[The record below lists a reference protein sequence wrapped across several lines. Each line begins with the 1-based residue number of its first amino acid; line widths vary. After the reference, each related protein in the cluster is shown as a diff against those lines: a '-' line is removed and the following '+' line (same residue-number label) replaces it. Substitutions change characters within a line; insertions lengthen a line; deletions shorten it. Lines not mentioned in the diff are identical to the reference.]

1 MKGKNDMK
9 RRALTLGVMILPLFL
24 AFALLGLFGCMSGFT
39 DLCDYVD
46 PFAGTAGTGHTFPG
60 ACVPFGMIQAG
71 PDTGNGDWAHCSG
84 YVYGD
89 TNLYGFSQTHLNGT
103 GCADLGDIRLLPFTS
118 EDVPEFLPMDKATER
133 ASPGSYAVTAG
144 GVKVEVTATDY
155 VARYRIT
162 YPKGAKR
169 RLLVD
174 AQWGLRSW
182 GDASNRV
189 LRANTYLYEKRGLA
203 GELSVKQWNPR
214 RIGFAVR
221 FGEDFA
227 SAAELPCKP
236 GEKAPRY
243 LIDFGGESAVL
254 TVDVAL
260 ASDVPMSS
268 KTLGLR
274 ARRHLE
280 TCANEDFTASRR
292 KARTD
297 WEAIFQRAVIEGTD
311 EQKRNW
317 YTSLYHLCV
326 QPNKISDARCEN
338 PFYSTFSTWDT
349 FRAAGPLYTILMPD
363 KAAEFVDSMLA
374 QGEETG
380 YLPIWALWGEENQCM
395 IGTHSVPVIVDWF
408 LKSGE
413 AVSRPLQNKE
423 GASSVTSGQETASP
437 LSASPLYWESAYA
450 QIKETLTQR
459 HEGRKK
465 ENWDLYDRYGYYP
478 FDAIRGE
485 SVSRTLECAYDDWC
499 AAQMAEKLGHKEDA
513 AFFLKRSAYWKNVY
527 DPTIGFVRGRDAK
540 GNWRKPFD
548 PFALGHGANLAND
561 FTEGNA
567 FQYSWH
573 VMQDVPGL
581 VAAMGGREK
590 FVARLDSL
598 FEAPSKTEGMGEL
611 VDVTG
616 LIGQYVHGNE
626 PSHHVI
632 YFYPLLGE
640 PDKAAER
647 IREVFDRFYLP
658 KPDGLCGNDDC
669 GQMSAWYLFSAM
681 GFYPFNPCGG
691 EYVLGAPQ
699 VEKVTLHCS
708 PSPST
713 FTSFTVMAKNLSKE
727 CKYVKSVTLNG
738 KPITNWRISH
748 ADIVKGGELVFEM
761 TDRRK

>member
-1 MKGKNDMK
+1 MRK
-9 RRALTLGVMILPLFL
+9 RALAIGVMALPLVL
-24 AFALLGLFGCMSGFT
+24 AAGEA
-39 DLCDYVD
+39 DYVD
-46 PFAGTAGTGHTFPG
+46 PFVGTAGTGHTFPG
-60 ACVPFGMIQAG
+60 ACVPFGLIQAG
-71 PDTGNGDWAHCSG
+71 PDTGNGDWDHCSG
-84 YVYGD
+84 YVFGD

-118 EDVPEFLPMDKATER
+118 EDVPECLPMDKATEK
-133 ASPGSYAVTAG
+133 ASPGFYTVTAG

-174 AQWGLRSW
+174 TQWGLSSW
-182 GDASNRV
+182 GEVTNRV
-189 LRANTYLYEKRGLA
+189 LRANSSFLEKHGLA

-214 RIGFAVR
+214 QLGFAVR

-227 SAAELPCKP
+227 SAEELPRKP
-236 GEKAPRY
+236 GEKAPKY
-243 LIDFGGESAVL
+243 VFDFGGESAVL

-260 ASDVPMSS
+260 ASDY
-268 KTLGLR
+268 R
-274 ARRHLE
+274 ASQLPLE
-280 TCANEDFTASRR
+280 CWAIRAMEVCEGDFTASQRAAR
-292 KARTD
+292 KA
-297 WEAIFQRAVIEGTD
+297 WESVLAKAVIEGTD

-326 QPNKISDARCEN
+326 QPNKISDARCEK

-363 KAAEFVDSMLA
+363 RAAEFVDSMLE
-374 QGEETG
+374 QGKMTG
-380 YLPIWALWGEENQCM
+380 HLPIWTLWGRDNQCM
-395 IGTHSVPVIVDWF
+395 IGTHSVPMIVDWF
-408 LKSGE
+408 LKEQVKVEGE
-413 AVSRPLQNKE
+413 GEQRKNNSTVGLR
-423 GASSVTSGQETASP
+423 ASP
-437 LSASPLYWESAYA
+437 STSTNYWHSAYA

-459 HEGRKK
+459 HEGRNK
-465 ENWDLYDRYGYYP
+465 ENWDLYDKHGYYP
-478 FDAIRGE
+478 FDKVNGE

-499 AAQMAEKLGHKEDA
+499 AAQMAKKLGKDEDF
-513 AFFLKRSAYWKNVY
+513 AFFMGRAGYWKNLFDPSISLMRSRDSKGAWKDPY
-527 DPTIGFVRGRDAK
+527 DPSKMGY
-540 GNWRKPFD
+540 
-548 PFALGHGANLAND
+548 GAASD

-567 FQYSWH
+567 YQYTWH
-573 VMQDVPGL
+573 VMQDPEGL
-581 VAAMGGREK
+581 VAAFGGREK
-590 FVARLDSL
+590 FLARLDRL
-598 FEAPSKTEGMGEL
+598 FTQEAGAAEPGEVL
-611 VDVTG
+611 DVTG

-738 KPITNWRISH
+738 KPVTNWRISH

-761 TDRRK
+761 TNRRK